1 MILVKCFICPF
12 CDHLI
17 PNDNTTIRGTY
28 SSFFDVKGD
37 FPNRTYDYEIYL
49 KLIHCPACDK
59 TTFRASYT
67 GKLMEKDISIPI
79 YPKSFAKIFPEYIPG
94 KIREDYEEAYAVLN
108 YSPKASATLS
118 RRCLQGMIRDYWGI
132 TKANLFLEI
141 DALKEHIPAQ
151 QFKAIDSLRKLG
163 NIGAHMSKDT
173 DLIIDIEPYEAEKL
187 LKLIEILLDQWYV
200 NRHEQETLY
209 NDIEEIASKKTLK

>member
-1 MILVKCFICPF
+1 MKSFICPF

-17 PNDNTTIRGTY
+17 PNDSTTVRGIH
-28 SSFFDVKGD
+28 SSFKDLQGIYSNGD
-37 FPNRTYDYEIYL
+37 YNYQIYIM
-49 KLIHCPACDK
+49 LIHCPACEK
-59 TTFRASYT
+59 TTFRAFYT
-67 GKLMEKDISIPI
+67 GKLMDNNISITI
-79 YPKSFAKIFPEYIPG
+79 YPKSFAKIFPEYIP
-94 KIREDYEEAYAVLN
+94 KQIREDYEEAYAVLN

-118 RRCLQGMIRDYWGI
+118 RRCLQGMIRDFWGI
-132 TKANLFLEI
+132 TKSTLFQEI

-173 DLIIDIEPYEAEKL
+173 NLIIDIDPDEAAKL
-187 LKLIEILLDQWYV
+187 LKLIEILLNQWYV

-209 NDIEEIASKKTLK
+209 NDIVEIVSKKH